1 MRTHLLS
8 YKPTPALILRAKQR
22 AKECMSR
29 TADPQECRPHFAL
42 VDELR
47 RAVAEAEA
55 ETEGRQVV
63 TEVPPRAVAEAET
76 EAEVVAVSENNSLLE

>member
-1 MRTHLLS
+1 MRTYLLS

-42 VDELR
+42 VDELQ
-47 RAVAEAEA
+47 RAVTEDRLAVISVAEAEA
-55 ETEGRQVV
+55 G
-63 TEVPPRAVAEAET
+63 AMT
-76 EAEVVAVSENNSLLE
+76 EAEAWTENKSLTD